1 MPLHNKDD
9 DNKDKT
15 FRFIIFVLL
24 EMMTVP
30 ENDIDISISV
40 V

>member
-1 MPLHNKDD
+1 MPLHNIDD

-15 FRFIIFVLL
+15 FRFINFVLL

-30 ENDIDISISV
+30 ENDINVSIGV

>member
-1 MPLHNKDD
+1 MPLHNKGD

-15 FRFIIFVLL
+15 FRFINVVLL

-30 ENDIDISISV
+30 ENDGV